1 MYDGLALLNGFVC
14 IADSIADAVAAS
26 DAVAPEHLEIMT
38 RNPRDVSAAVRNAG
52 AIFCGTAAGEVLGDY
67 GAGPNHTLPTGG
79 TARFRAGLS
88 VFDFIRV
95 RTWMELESDDRG
107 GERCR
112 PIPLGSPRSR
122 DSQATPGQPSSAEP
136 VRDQL
141 ALAFGAPAG
150 RLQPLSIRRV

>member
-1 MYDGLALLNGFVC
+1 MAPTTDPSLIRFAIPRGRMYDGLALLNGFVC
-14 IADSIADAVAAS
+14 IVDSIADAVAAS

-95 RTWMELESDDRG
+95 RTWMELESADRG
-107 GERCR
+107 GEMLADTRR
-112 PIPLGSPRSR
+112 L
-122 DSQATPGQPSSAEP
+122 AEIEG
-136 VRDQL
+136 L
-141 ALAFGAPAG
+141 AGHARAAVIRGAG
-150 RLQPLSIRRV
+150 

>member
-38 RNPRDVSAAVRNAG
+38 RNPRDVSAAVH
-52 AIFCGTAAGEVLGDY
+52 
-67 GAGPNHTLPTGG
+67 HTLPTGG

-141 ALAFGAPAG
+141 ALAFGATAG